1 MKSVFDELYFYFLLN
16 LNLENMHTFNFEIS
30 CAIINMPVPLI
41 AQEILDVLL
50 LMVENVIGY

>member
-1 MKSVFDELYFYFLLN
+1 
-16 LNLENMHTFNFEIS
+16 MHTFNFEIS
-30 CAIINMPVPLI
+30 CAIKNMPVPLI